1 VRRQFGGP
9 DRAQHLRRTA
19 ARCQHETEDTFDRT
33 HVRTLAVAGDS
44 FQSPST
50 RPRPS
55 DACLRALAAGA
66 GSVEAVIM
74 VQRAVV
80 VQPSVHRVY
89 AYLSDFTNAVE
100 WDAGTVRC
108 SMLQGDGGVG
118 TTYANTSKFMGLET
132 ELTYEVVELEPD
144 RLIVLRGENRT
155 VTSTDHILIQP
166 VERGTEVLYTAE
178 FEFKGVAKLLQVVL
192 RAPLEK
198 LADNAKVSLA
208 SALGRLESRP
218 EGAEPGS
225 G

>member
-1 VRRQFGGP
+1 VPARDLREPGLRVLGG
-9 DRAQHLRRTA
+9 R
-19 ARCQHETEDTFDRT
+19 
-33 HVRTLAVAGDS
+33 
-44 FQSPST
+44 
-50 RPRPS
+50 
-55 DACLRALAAGA
+55 A

-100 WDAGTVRC
+100 WDAATVSC

-132 ELTYEVVELEPD
+132 ELTYELVELEPD

-192 RAPLEK
+192 RAPLER

-208 SALGRLESRP
+208 SALSRLESRP
-218 EGAEPGS
+218 GGTEPGS
-225 G
+225 V

>member
-1 VRRQFGGP
+1 
-9 DRAQHLRRTA
+9 
-19 ARCQHETEDTFDRT
+19 
-33 HVRTLAVAGDS
+33 
-44 FQSPST
+44 
-50 RPRPS
+50 
-55 DACLRALAAGA
+55 
-66 GSVEAVIM
+66 VEGVIL

-89 AYLSDFTNAVE
+89 TYLSDFTNAVE

-108 SMLQGDGGVG
+108 SMLQGDGGAG

-155 VTSTDHILIQP
+155 VRSTDHILIQP

-178 FEFKGVAKLLQVVL
+178 FEFKGMAKLLQVVL

-208 SALGRLESRP
+208 AALSRLESRP

-225 G
+225 V